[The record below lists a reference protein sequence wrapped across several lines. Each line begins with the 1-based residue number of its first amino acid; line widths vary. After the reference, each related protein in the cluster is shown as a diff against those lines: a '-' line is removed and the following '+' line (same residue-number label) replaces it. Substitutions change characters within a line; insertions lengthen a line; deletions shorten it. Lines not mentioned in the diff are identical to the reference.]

1 MEAFSELTMFDVVI
15 ISIILISS
23 LLAFIKGFVS
33 AVLSFTNWVVSF
45 MLVIYATPVVA
56 EWLSGVVDSE
66 QTARVFA
73 SVLVFITSFIFFAI
87 LNGQIIRLVR
97 SAGIG
102 SIDRTLGLAFGMV
115 RGVLIGVVI
124 FLSVNIGFNMLSA
137 DSEKASPE
145 WLKEAKSYNLLQAAS
160 GILVEYIPDDKF
172 QEAQDKI
179 KEIGSN
185 APALLGGL
193 TAGSSL
199 ENSSFLSAEE
209 GKLMDRAIS
218 ALPPYEIQQL
228 VEKYGENIS
237 NMTDLEKRAFYKE
250 IFRLYEDGAAMGVVP
265 AEKRLSRQEYNELY
279 KALQRAPVDEGE
291 TGYKPRQL
299 DDINRL
305 IDTVE

>member
-56 EWLSGVVDSE
+56 VWLGDVVDSE
-66 QTARVFA
+66 QTAKVFA
-73 SVLVFITSFIFFAI
+73 SALVFITSFIFFAI

-199 ENSSFLSAEE
+199 ENNSFLSSEE
-209 GKLMDRAIS
+209 GKLMDRAIA

-265 AEKRLSRQEYNELY
+265 VEKRLTRQEYNELY